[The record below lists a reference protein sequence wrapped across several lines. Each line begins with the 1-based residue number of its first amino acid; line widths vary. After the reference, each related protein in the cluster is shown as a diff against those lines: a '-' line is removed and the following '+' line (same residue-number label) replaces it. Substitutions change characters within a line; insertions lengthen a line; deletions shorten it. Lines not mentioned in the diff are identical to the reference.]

1 MAHRV
6 EYLITVDQK
15 DQFCKTIT
23 GFNNLVK
30 TIEGVAIQ
38 NTELTWSSLKIQYDV
53 QDGEIQRDKQ
63 RFFHAKFTLGDDS
76 KIEKF
81 EEFLR
86 SVRGVLSKAGGR
98 PPQVLWDGVSSNY
111 AKNAY
116 PMVHEI
122 ENTLRKLITKFMLIN
137 VGLGW
142 TREAIPKEVQESV
155 RTKDAKLDHDYLYEV
170 DFIQLSNFLFKEY
183 ATTNPSAIIDRL
195 RQATKIED
203 LDLEEL
209 KKAIPRSNWDR
220 FFSKVVNCE
229 NEYLRSRWDK
239 LYERRNQIAH
249 NRPIGRS
256 EYEEIV
262 RLRDELGP
270 KFTQAI
276 ENLDQLKIT
285 EDERELVSENVA
297 TTKNDSYN
305 EFISKWNEFHMLLYK
320 LASLLSKAAEREE
333 LVKSRGTNVRNLVNI
348 ITRDFKVLSS
358 DERKDI
364 HDLLRLRNYMVH
376 EPSVIVP
383 PAAILENV
391 ARTQYFI
398 ILLKSKISEVSE
410 NGLANTEVAP
420 NVSNGSINESDSSE
434 ET

>member
-15 DQFCKTIT
+15 DQFCKTIL
-23 GFNNLVK
+23 GFNNLIK
-30 TIEGVAIQ
+30 AIEGVAIQ
-38 NTELTWSSLKIQYDV
+38 NTDLTWSGLSIQYEV

-63 RFFHAKFTLGDDS
+63 RFFHAKFTLNNDE

-81 EEFLR
+81 EELLR

-111 AKNAY
+111 AKSAY
-116 PMVHEI
+116 PLVHEI

-183 ATTNPSAIIDRL
+183 ATTNPNTIIDRL
-195 RQATKIED
+195 RQAQKIED
-203 LDLEEL
+203 LDLDEL
-209 KKAIPRSNWDR
+209 KKAIPKSNWDR
-220 FFSKVVNCE
+220 FFSKVVNCD

-256 EYEEIV
+256 EYEEIS
-262 RLRDELGP
+262 RLKDELHP
-270 KFTQAI
+270 KFIQAI

-297 TTKNDSYN
+297 TSKSDSYSD
-305 EFISKWNEFHMLLYK
+305 FISKWNEFHMLLYK
-320 LASLLSKAAEREE
+320 ITSLLSKAAGKEE
-333 LVKSRGTNVRNLVNI
+333 LVKANGTNVRNLVNI
-348 ITRDFKVLSS
+348 VTRDFKVFSG
-358 DERKDI
+358 DQRKEVQ
-364 HDLLRLRNYMVH
+364 DLLRLRNYMVH

-383 PAAILENV
+383 PTAISENIDRIQV
-391 ARTQYFI
+391 LI
-398 ILLKSKISEVSE
+398 NLLKRKMSAISES
-410 NGLANTEVAP
+410 GIINTESGPTDQFHSAGEPEV
-420 NVSNGSINESDSSE
+420 NEE
-434 ET
+434 A

>member
-1 MAHRV
+1 MTHKV

-15 DQFCKTIT
+15 DQFCKTIA
-23 GFNNLVK
+23 GFNNLLK
-30 TIEGVAIQ
+30 TIEGVNI
-38 NTELTWSSLKIQYDV
+38 NNCELSWSGIKVSYEV

-63 RFFHAKFTLGDDS
+63 RFFHAKFTITDDG
-76 KIEKF
+76 KLEKF
-81 EEFLR
+81 EELLR
-86 SVRGVLSKAGGR
+86 SIRGVLSKAGGR

-116 PMVHEI
+116 PLVHEL

-195 RQATKIED
+195 RQAKKIED

-229 NEYLRSRWDK
+229 NEYLQSRWNK

-262 RLRDELGP
+262 RLKDELHP

-276 ENLDQLKIT
+276 DNLDQLKIT

-297 TTKNDSYN
+297 TTKNDSYSD
-305 EFISKWNEFHMLLYK
+305 FIHKWNEFHMHLYK
-320 LASLLSKAAEREE
+320 LASLLSEAAKRND
-333 LVKSRGTNVRNLVNI
+333 LIKDRGSNVRNLVNI
-348 ITRDFKVLSS
+348 LTRDFKVLNASQ
-358 DERKDI
+358 RKESQ
-364 HDLLRLRNYMVH
+364 DLLRLKNYMVH

-383 PAAILENV
+383 PSAIVVNLD
-391 ARTQYFI
+391 RTQNLI
-398 ILLKSKISEVSE
+398 DILKGKISEVSE
-410 NGLANTEVAP
+410 QGLAKTELGDLNAYNT
-420 NVSNGSINESDSSE
+420 NGEQEEDDS
-434 ET
+434 

>member
-1 MAHRV
+1 MTHRV

-38 NTELTWSSLKIQYDV
+38 NSDLTWSTLKVQYDV

-63 RFFHAKFTLGDDS
+63 RFFHAKFTLTDDS

-116 PMVHEI
+116 PIVHEI

-256 EYEEIV
+256 EFEEIV
-262 RLRDELGP
+262 RLRDELAP

-320 LASLLSKAAEREE
+320 LVTLLSTAIGREE
-333 LVKSRGTNVRNLVNI
+333 LVKSKETNVRNLVNI
-348 ITRDFKVLSS
+348 ITRDFKILSS
-358 DERKDI
+358 NERKDI
-364 HDLLRLRNYMVH
+364 QDLLRLRNYMVH

-383 PAAILENV
+383 PAAISENV
-391 ARTQYFI
+391 SRTQYFI
-398 ILLKSKISEVSE
+398 NLLKSKISEVSE
-410 NGLANTEVAP
+410 KGLANTEIGP
-420 NVSNGSINESDSSE
+420 NLDHESDSSE